1 MKIKVITIK
10 IITSVKPVSKNIK
23 KKKVTKGFIECND
36 DYIKKILKNKI

>member
-23 KKKVTKGFIECND
+23 KKVTKGFIECND